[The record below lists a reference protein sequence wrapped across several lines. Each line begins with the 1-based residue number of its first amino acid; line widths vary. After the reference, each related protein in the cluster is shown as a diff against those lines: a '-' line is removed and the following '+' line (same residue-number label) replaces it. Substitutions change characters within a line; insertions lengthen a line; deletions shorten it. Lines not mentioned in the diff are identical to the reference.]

1 MFPQLEAI
9 LAKVEADY
17 ADLRYEIKQETI
29 ITFNGRELTQVGT
42 NATDGFVLRVLKQG
56 GFSSVTFTREDQAE
70 AAVRTAV
77 ENAGLLARHVT
88 QPVSLAPVPVLEETF
103 LPPLPEDP
111 RRVPLEEKLNL
122 TRRYNEIPYRSSGI
136 ATTQTQ
142 YAEIIREKYFIN
154 SEGSRIRED
163 LVTTRLGGTITSRE
177 GILTQTV
184 RVGGGGS
191 DGFARLRNQEG
202 EFEEKTR
209 IALDLLQAEP
219 VEAGTYQVILNPDLT
234 GVFTHE
240 AFGHFSEADLIE
252 DAPTMR
258 ERLSL
263 GALLGN
269 EQVSITDDP
278 TPPGQLGFYRYDDE
292 GVAAR
297 PTPLLRQ
304 GVLAG
309 RLHSRR
315 TAAAFGEPV
324 SGHCVAEDYRY
335 PPIIRMGTI
344 YLEPGRKS
352 FEELLDDLGDGLY
365 LLNALGG
372 QTSGENFTFG
382 AEYGYRVRGG
392 RVREMVRDINISGN
406 LYQTLQKIT
415 GVGNDL
421 TLSRTGGCGKG
432 QLNVRSCHGGPHVL
446 MEQMVI
452 GGR

>member
-1 MFPQLEAI
+1 MFQRLKTMLP
-9 LAKVEADY
+9 KVAADY
-17 ADLRYEIKQETI
+17 ADLRYEMKKETV

-42 NATDGFVLRVLKQG
+42 NSTDGFVLRVLKQG

-70 AAVRTAV
+70 AAVHTAL
-77 ENAGLLARHVT
+77 ENAGLLARHLS
-88 QPVSLAPVPVLEETF
+88 QPVSLTPVPALEETF
-103 LPPLPEDP
+103 FPSLPEDP
-111 RRVPLEEKLNL
+111 RQVHLEEKLDL

-142 YAEIIREKYFIN
+142 YAEIIREKYFIS

-163 LVTTRLGGTITSRE
+163 LITTRLGGTITSRE
-177 GILTQTV
+177 GTLTQTV

-191 DGFARLRNQEG
+191 DGFARLRNQDG
-202 EFEEKTR
+202 EFEEKTKV
-209 IALDLLQAEP
+209 ALDLLRAEP
-219 VEAGTYQVILNPDLT
+219 VEAGTYQVILNPDLA

-252 DAPTMR
+252 DVPSMR
-258 ERLSL
+258 ERLTL

-269 EQVSITDDP
+269 EQVSISDDP
-278 TPPGQLGFYRYDDE
+278 TPPGQLGFYHYDDE
-292 GVAAR
+292 GVAVR
-297 PTPLLRQ
+297 PTSLLRQ
-304 GVLAG
+304 GVLVG

-344 YLEPGRKS
+344 YLEPGKKS
-352 FEELLDDLGDGLY
+352 FQELLSDLGEGLY
-365 LLNALGG
+365 LVNALGG

-382 AEYGYRVRGG
+382 AEYGYRIRGG
-392 RVREMVRDINISGN
+392 KVQEMIRDINISGN
-406 LYQTLQKIT
+406 LYQTLQRIT

-446 MEQMVI
+446 MERMVI

>member
-1 MFPQLEAI
+1 MFERLRTM
-9 LAKVEADY
+9 LSKVAADY
-17 ADLRYEIKQETI
+17 ADLRYEMKKETV

-42 NATDGFVLRVLKQG
+42 NSTDGFILRVLKQG

-70 AAVRTAV
+70 AAVHTAL
-77 ENAGLLARHVT
+77 ENAGLLARHLS
-88 QPVSLAPVPVLEETF
+88 QPVSLTPVPALEETF
-103 LPPLPEDP
+103 FPSLPEDP
-111 RRVPLEEKLNL
+111 RQVLLEEKLDL

-142 YAEIIREKYFIN
+142 YAEIIREKYFIS

-163 LVTTRLGGTITSRE
+163 LITTRLGGTITSRE
-177 GILTQTV
+177 GTLTQTV

-191 DGFARLRNQEG
+191 DGFARLRNQDG
-202 EFEEKTR
+202 EFEEKTK
-209 IALDLLQAEP
+209 IALDLLRAEP
-219 VEAGTYQVILNPDLT
+219 VEAGTYQVILNPDLA

-252 DAPTMR
+252 DVPSMR
-258 ERLSL
+258 KRLTL

-269 EQVSITDDP
+269 EQVSISDDP
-278 TPPGQLGFYRYDDE
+278 TPPGQLGFYHYDDE
-292 GVAAR
+292 GVAVR
-297 PTPLLRQ
+297 PTSLLRQ
-304 GVLAG
+304 GVLVG

-344 YLEPGRKS
+344 YLEPGKKS
-352 FEELLDDLGDGLY
+352 FQELLSDLGEGLY
-365 LLNALGG
+365 LVNALGG

-382 AEYGYRVRGG
+382 AEYGYRIRGG
-392 RVREMVRDINISGN
+392 KVQEMIRDINISGN
-406 LYQTLQKIT
+406 LYQTLQRIT

-446 MEQMVI
+446 MERMVI

>member
-42 NATDGFVLRVLKQG
+42 NATDGFVLRVLKRG
-56 GFSSVTFTREDQAE
+56 GFSSVTFTREDQA
-70 AAVRTAV
+70 AWAVRTAL
-77 ENAGLLARHVT
+77 ENAGLLASQVS
-88 QPVSLAPVPVLEETF
+88 QPVSLAPVPAREEIF
-103 LPPLPEDP
+103 LPLLPEDP
-111 RRVPLEEKLNL
+111 RRVPLEEKLEL

-142 YAEIIREKYFIN
+142 YAEICREKYFIN
-154 SEGSRIRED
+154 SEGSRLRED
-163 LVTTRLGGTITSRE
+163 LVTTRLGGTITSRD
-177 GILTQTV
+177 GTLTQTV

-191 DGFARLRNQEG
+191 DGFARLRHQDG
-202 EFEEKTR
+202 EFAEKTK
-209 IALDLLQAEP
+209 IALDLLKAEP
-219 VEAGTYQVILNPDLT
+219 VEAGAYNVVLNPDLT

-258 ERLSL
+258 ERLAL

-292 GVAAR
+292 GVAVR
-297 PTPLLRQ
+297 PTALLRQ
-304 GVLAG
+304 GVLVG

-344 YLEPGRKS
+344 YLEPGEKS
-352 FEELLDDLGDGLY
+352 LAELLQDLGDGLY

-382 AEYGYRVRGG
+382 AEYGYQVRGG
-392 RVREMVRDINISGN
+392 RQHKMVRDINISGN
-406 LYQTLQKIT
+406 LYQTLQRIT